1 MYPLF
6 SKTFKGSRVFK
17 RCNGP
22 DGFPCLDA
30 LHLVFHS
37 RLSSHF
43 LNAKSG
49 LRKMQLRTSGAADG
63 FRISVSSTPSCSNP
77 NSGHDDIESLGDVFV
92 WGEVWSDV
100 SSSDGS
106 TNTFQLKN
114 DVTIP
119 RLLECNVVI
128 DVQQIACGV
137 RHLSLVTKQ
146 GEVFTWGEESGGR
159 LGHGTEKDFSRPHLV
174 EFLAVTNVDY
184 VACGEFHTCA
194 ITNAGDLY
202 TWGDGS
208 HNAGLLGHGTDCSHW
223 IPKRVSGPLE
233 GLLVF
238 SVACSTWHT
247 ALSTVDGRLFTFGDG
262 KFGVLGHGDRE
273 SLKYP
278 KEVESL
284 SGLKTLKVACGVWH
298 TAAIV
303 EVTNQNGGLSNS
315 RKLFTWGDGDKYRLG
330 HGDKTTYLQ
339 PTCISA
345 LIDYNFHQL
354 ACGHTMT
361 LALTTSGHVFA
372 VGSPSYGQLGNPKS
386 DGKAPSLVQDGL
398 VGEFVEEISC
408 GAYHCAVLTSRSEI
422 FTWGM
427 GANGRLGHGDFE
439 DRKTPTLVES
449 LKDRHVKSISCGSSY
464 TASICIHKWVS
475 GADLSVCSGCKQAF
489 GFTRKRH
496 NCYNC
501 GLVHCH
507 ACSSRKAI
515 KAALAPIPGK
525 PHRVCDSCYVKLKKP
540 GDVGNSNVSNP
551 TYHRKFSSQ
560 PAIDRGHGQGQ
571 GRTSRLLMSPNIEP
585 VKYLEIMSAMY
596 GPKSGNC
603 PSVRASQVPS
613 TQQLK
618 DISFPT
624 SLGALQNALRPISG
638 TNMTASLQMQPQFL
652 PPPLPPPQPMARPAS
667 PFARRPSPPC
677 SGGSPM
683 FSRGVIDS
691 LKKSNELL
699 NHEVTKLHNQVKTL
713 KKKTDR
719 QDEEILKLRNQAEE
733 SAALASDESAKC
745 LVAVDVFKCVKF
757 QPIGTLPLETR
768 THLISSPPYQL
779 AVQYCFGLLH
789 LFNFFS
795 KVSPPEFLH
804 AQSHPV
810 DLPIEGWKLGD
821 RFRSVWM
828 TVVCGL
834 LAEEFK
840 GWKLGDWVVKGTP
853 VVAFGSSIFLHL
865 CAVIRKP
872 LKELTEKLPPEVS
885 DDEAFKSLS
894 CKLDD
899 FLQSDITS
907 SKRTKSRKYG
917 DQNNG
922 SSSGQTTESTSQTST
937 QGNSRVPSKRKFVA
951 EQAEEWWKENKE
963 RVLKKYSP
971 GKGKPSRT
979 TASTSAAKQPPPN
992 QEPSTS
998 T

>member
-1 MYPLF
+1 
-6 SKTFKGSRVFK
+6 
-17 RCNGP
+17 
-22 DGFPCLDA
+22 
-30 LHLVFHS
+30 
-37 RLSSHF
+37 
-43 LNAKSG
+43 
-49 LRKMQLRTSGAADG
+49 MQLRTSGAADG
-63 FRISVSSTPSCSNP
+63 FRISVSSTPSCSNH

-100 SSSDGS
+100 ASTDGS
-106 TNTFQLKN
+106 INTFQSKS

-119 RLLECNVVI
+119 RLLESNVVI

-137 RHLSLVTKQ
+137 CHLSLVTKQ

-159 LGHGTEKDFSRPHLV
+159 LGHGTEKDFRRPHLV

-202 TWGDGS
+202 TWGDGL
-208 HNAGLLGHGTDCSHW
+208 HNAGLLGHGTDASHW

-262 KFGVLGHGDRE
+262 RFGVLGHGDRE
-273 SLKYP
+273 SVKYP
-278 KEVESL
+278 KEVQSL
-284 SGLKTLKVACGVWH
+284 NGLKTLKVACGVWH

-303 EVTNQNGGLSNS
+303 EVTNQHGGLSTS
-315 RKLFTWGDGDKYRLG
+315 RKLFTWGDGDKFRLG

-339 PTCISA
+339 PTCISS
-345 LIDYNFHQL
+345 LMDYNFHQL

-372 VGSPSYGQLGNPKS
+372 MGSPAYGQLGIPQS
-386 DGKAPSLVQDGL
+386 DGKKPALVQDGL

-427 GANGRLGHGDFE
+427 GANGRLGHGDYE

-449 LKDRHVKSISCGSSY
+449 LKDRHVKSISCGASY

-475 GADLSVCSGCKQAF
+475 GADQSVCSGCKQAF

-501 GLVHCH
+501 GLFHCH
-507 ACSSRKAI
+507 GCSSRKAI

-525 PHRVCDSCYVKLKKP
+525 PHRVCDSCYAKLKKS
-540 GDVGNSNVSNP
+540 GEIGNINNNNNNVS
-551 TYHRKFSSQ
+551 TFHRKFSTQ
-560 PAIDRGHGQGQ
+560 PAQGQQ

-603 PSVRASQVPS
+603 SSVRRSQVPS
-613 TQQLK
+613 SQQLK
-618 DISFPT
+618 DIAFPS
-624 SLGALQNALRPISG
+624 SLGALSNALRPVSG
-638 TNMTASLQMQPQFL
+638 PTTIQPQFL
-652 PPPLPPPQPMARPAS
+652 PPPQPPPQPVSRPAS

-719 QDEEILKLRNQAEE
+719 QEAEIGKLRTKAEQ

-745 LVAVDVFKCVKF
+745 LVAVDVFKCVK
-757 QPIGTLPLETR
+757 
-768 THLISSPPYQL
+768 SQL
-779 AVQYCFGLLH
+779 
-789 LFNFFS
+789 
-795 KVSPPEFLH
+795 K
-804 AQSHPV
+804 
-810 DLPIEGWKLGD
+810 D
-821 RFRSVWM
+821 
-828 TVVCGL
+828 
-834 LAEEFK
+834 
-840 GWKLGDWVVKGTP
+840 
-853 VVAFGSSIFLHL
+853 
-865 CAVIRKP
+865 
-872 LKELTEKLPPEVS
+872 LTEKLPPELS
-885 DDEAFKSLS
+885 DDEAFKAVTS
-894 CKLDD
+894 KVNE

-907 SKRTKSRKYG
+907 SKRIRSRKYT
-917 DQNNG
+917 DENNG
-922 SSSGQTTESTSQTST
+922 SSSSGQTTESTSQTSR
-937 QGNSRVPSKRKFVA
+937 QSSSRLPRYPSRREEKKELIEQFEPGVYVTLIQLSNGTKIFKRVRFSKRKFVA

-963 RVLKKYSP
+963 RVFKKYST
-971 GKGKPSRT
+971 GRPSNRPT
-979 TASTSAAKQPPPN
+979 TSKAQPPPN

-998 T
+998 TSTST